1 MTKVSPSILSADFTD
16 FASAVKRLDEA
27 GADLIHCDVMDGMF
41 VQNITFG
48 QPTIRALRKLT
59 KTPLDVHLMICDPIR
74 YIDEFAEAGADIITV
89 HAEACTHLHRAVQQ
103 IRAHGVKAGVSL
115 NPATPPEACRYVLD
129 DVDLILCMSVNP
141 GFGGQKFIPATYQKL
156 RTLREMIDATGRP
169 IMLEVDGGVNAQNA
183 AAVRAAGA
191 DVLVAG
197 NAVFSSDDM
206 RAAVDAIRGE
216 LHGM

>member
-16 FASAVKRLDEA
+16 FAAAVKRLDAA

-89 HAEACTHLHRAVQQ
+89 HAEACTHLHRVVQQ
-103 IRAHGVKAGVSL
+103 IKDAGMMAGVTL
-115 NPATPPEACRYVLD
+115 NPHTPVCVLEEIAA
-129 DVDLILCMSVNP
+129 DLDLVMLMSVNP
-141 GFGGQKFIPATYQKL
+141 GFGGQKFIAHAVDKT
-156 RTLREMIDATGRP
+156 RRLRELLDRRGSKTLIE
-169 IMLEVDGGVNAQNA
+169 IDGGVNRETGKLL
-183 AAVRAAGA
+183 VDAGA

-197 NAVFSSDDM
+197 S
-206 RAAVDAIRGE
+206 AIFKAPDPEAEVLALKALER
-216 LHGM
+216 

>member
-16 FASAVKRLDEA
+16 FAAAVKRLDAA

-103 IRAHGVKAGVSL
+103 IRAHGIKAGVSL
-115 NPATPPEACRYVLD
+115 NPATSTLAPAARTAAAFCVLTPP
-129 DVDLILCMSVNP
+129 S
-141 GFGGQKFIPATYQKL
+141 TSS
-156 RTLREMIDATGRP
+156 MIGRP
-169 IMLEVDGGVNAQNA
+169 VASIISRR
-183 AAVRAAGA
+183 VRS
-191 DVLVAG
+191 
-197 NAVFSSDDM
+197 F
-206 RAAVDAIRGE
+206 
-216 LHGM
+216 